1 MGGCAVSRVTIFD
14 VAREAKV
21 SESTVSRVLNGTA
34 RVSQLKRQAVD
45 RAIEA
50 LGFQPNA
57 FARGLATGRSRAVG
71 VVTQAIDSP
80 FYGEGMRG
88 IEQTLLANE
97 YTPIFISGNWSSD
110 DEERCIRE
118 LMQRQVDGVILF
130 AGRLGA
136 AKIESFAGQ
145 LPVVVTGKTVHA
157 KGVFSLAIDDAGG
170 ARLATRH
177 LIELGHQRIAFIS
190 GPRDHPDALAR
201 LKGYRT
207 ALDEAGISFAEALVA
222 PGNFLEEGGRVAGH
236 QLLDRGEVFTAVVCA
251 NDQTAFGLQLALFH
265 RGLLVPD
272 DISVVG
278 FDDLSSSAY
287 FLPPLTTVRQ
297 PIFEMGV
304 LSAQALLLMLELRT
318 PTMNAPPVSLVVRES
333 TRALHRPSR
342 SARTRRAAWGLAD
355 TPR

>member
-1 MGGCAVSRVTIFD
+1 MSQVTIFD
-14 VAREAKV
+14 VARQAGV

-57 FARGLATGRSRAVG
+57 FARGLATGRSRAIG

-88 IEQTLLANE
+88 IEQTLQASG
-97 YTPIFISGNWSSD
+97 YTPIFMSGHWNSD

-118 LMQRQVDGVILF
+118 LIQRRVDGIILF

-136 AKIESFAGQ
+136 TQIEVFAKQ
-145 LPVVVTGKTVHA
+145 LPVVVTGKTIQA
-157 KGVFSLAIDDAGG
+157 KGVFSLAVDDFEG
-170 ARLATRH
+170 ARLATQH
-177 LIELGHQRIAFIS
+177 LIELDHRNIAFIS

-201 LKGYRT
+201 FKGYRA
-207 ALDEAGISFAEALVA
+207 ALDQAGIAFAPNLVA
-222 PGNFLEEGGRVAGH
+222 PGNFLEVGGRSAG
-236 QLLDRGEVFTAVVCA
+236 QRLLDLGERFTAVVCA

-265 RGLLVPD
+265 RGLRVPD
-272 DISVVG
+272 DVSVVG
-278 FDDLSSSAY
+278 FDDLAASAY

-297 PIFEMGV
+297 PVFEMGE
-304 LSAQALLLMLELRT
+304 LSAQALLLMLESRMPSLH
-318 PTMNAPPVSLVVRES
+318 APRVTLVVRES
-333 TRALHRPSR
+333 TRALPPQSR
-342 SARTRRAAWGLAD
+342 SARSRRAV
-355 TPR
+355 